1 MMLLTSFRLASEKLV
16 KHKLQNKHQEKLFI
30 LLYDFRCLLGLFMCS
45 HIYTADMKIFRREGF
60 FRFVSVSFSGNNI
73 WASFQAPFCT
83 FFVNE
88 LIIDYNFIKVVCFE
102 HICYKI
108 MWEKSMKNWCHLYSW
123 FSSHVLL
130 TW

>member
-1 MMLLTSFRLASEKLV
+1 MLLTSFRLASEKLV

-30 LLYDFRCLLGLFMCS
+30 LLYDFRCLFGLFMCS
-45 HIYTADMKIFRREGF
+45 HIYIADMKIFRREGF
-60 FRFVSVSFSGNNI
+60 FFVSFLSVFLATIYEPHSKLLFVL
-73 WASFQAPFCT
+73 